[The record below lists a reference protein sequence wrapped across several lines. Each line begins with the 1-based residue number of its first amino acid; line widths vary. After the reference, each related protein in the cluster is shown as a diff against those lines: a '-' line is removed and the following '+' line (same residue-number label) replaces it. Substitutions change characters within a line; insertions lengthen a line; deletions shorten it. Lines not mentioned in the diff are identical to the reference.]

1 MRLALTLV
9 AVSLVPA
16 EVTAQAGAPPPPAAS
31 EHRLSPEQI
40 EAVLAEAARKRE
52 ATGARLDPEAA
63 EQTLR
68 PPVQG
73 EVGFSIG
80 TGGYRE
86 VFGTGIYPM
95 GNDGVAVISLD
106 FVDLGKRRFRR

>member
-16 EVTAQAGAPPPPAAS
+16 EVTAQPPAAS

-52 ATGARLDPEAA
+52 AAGARLDPEAA

-80 TGGYRE
+80 TGGHRE